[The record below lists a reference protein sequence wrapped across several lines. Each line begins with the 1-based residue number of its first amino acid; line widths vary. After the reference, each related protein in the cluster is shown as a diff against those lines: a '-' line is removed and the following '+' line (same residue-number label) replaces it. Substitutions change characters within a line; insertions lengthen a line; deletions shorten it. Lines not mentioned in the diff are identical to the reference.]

1 MNEPIVC
8 TPKSLPRNLWVTAAR
23 NAVEVNPAN
32 HPPSEHIARALGG
45 MPPAPARIAVLIG
58 KRWHTAGVRLTVGF
72 LDNPPADLRARIILH
87 MNAWAKTAN
96 VQFTETKSDP
106 QVRIARLD

>member
-1 MNEPIVC
+1 M
-8 TPKSLPRNLWVTAAR
+8 
-23 NAVEVNPAN
+23 PA
-32 HPPSEHIARALGG
+32 E
-45 MPPAPARIAVLIG
+45 PARIAVLIG

-106 QVRIARLD
+106 QVRIARLDSPDAVAGYWSYLGTDILSIAKGKPTMNLE